1 MKRKLVVAY
10 TFNVVF
16 CSFNDLPSL
25 LAQAPA
31 DRVADLDI
39 NDYSRNMFGVPFS
52 EATASQKAGGCTGM
66 YASETYAPLSKIG
79 RYRISA
85 TCILLLLP
93 TNACRC
99 GRLDAC

>member
-1 MKRKLVVAY
+1 VKVICWWHISWWGVIEHWPFPIFFLPAPICLLVKRKLVVAY

-66 YASETYAPLSKIG
+66 
-79 RYRISA
+79 
-85 TCILLLLP
+85 
-93 TNACRC
+93 
-99 GRLDAC
+99 